1 MIYLEETWRKKR
13 WNGCPSTTTRSK
25 VFPCSKK
32 QKQHLKERIQSVI
45 DKYNK
50 YDCVIFVFHQ
60 LAIKSV
66 VNVEKVK
73 PAEIIEYV
81 I

>member
-1 MIYLEETWRKKR
+1 MLLLI
-13 WNGCPSTTTRSK
+13 S
-25 VFPCSKK
+25 
-32 QKQHLKERIQSVI
+32 KQHLKERIQSVI

-66 VNVEKVK
+66 VNIEKVK